1 MKKHFWQQILVP
13 LVLVFAILICGTSN
27 VLGKYAGTNGRHL
40 LASVEFGDTKT
51 SDAYIVVSNSG
62 SGMTTDGKYIVNPGG
77 DPSLSIW
84 GAGDSIDGESY
95 KEFGWNNAE
104 ELIFTVENR
113 TDSPV
118 EIEVVIRMALPLAYG
133 EISDLGVPLEFKMPY
148 TLSEVC
154 SEEGTTASADN
165 NLISDPPNKNYYYF
179 YQIADRFD
187 PLYTLWLGFLGLVP
201 YNYVEF
207 EVIIP
212 TELVLINNHIHV
224 YQFNFGTPSEISG
237 GSSFDGDLEELLSY
251 ASYKSIQIKAVSQ

>member
-27 VLGKYAGTNGRHL
+27 VLGKYAGTNGPHL

-51 SDAYIVVSNSG
+51 PDADIVVLNKG
-62 SGMTTDGKYIVNPGG
+62 EEPTDEKIFVYPDG
-77 DPSLSIW
+77 DPSTSIW
-84 GAGDSIDGESY
+84 GAGDPNADSY
-95 KEFGWNNAE
+95 MTYGWNNAE